1 LFFDY
6 GNAWNDGTRL
16 KDFKKDVGVE
26 LRIDGT
32 SFYVFPMKI
41 FASVAY
47 GFDKFDKVINKVK
60 YSFGRD
66 VRFYFGVVF
75 EFDSIE

>member
-1 LFFDY
+1 
-6 GNAWNDGTRL
+6 
-16 KDFKKDVGVE
+16 
-26 LRIDGT
+26 
-32 SFYVFPMKI
+32 